1 MTRIVNWVDT
11 SMVEGMSRI
20 YTWVIIITDILLS
33 VILSFLVFWRGV
45 VHPVLFVT
53 AAILPVVALGYNRGV
68 KEAKGANLVIG
79 ITLLSYFL
87 TVNYYLIMLPSTQF
101 SSSCCQSCAHPRRL
115 CRTALDGG
123 HCDMFLESLYNSRS
137 ISLRRLT
144 VSLNWTIL
152 ISFPCRPTMEA
163 SSP

>member
-1 MTRIVNWVDT
+1 MTRIVNWVDA

-53 AAILPVVALGYNRGV
+53 AAILPVAALGYNRGV

-87 TVNYYLIMLPSTQF
+87 TVNYYLVMLPSTQVQIADMISIVTGTVF
-101 SSSCCQSCAHPRRL
+101 SIL
-115 CRTALDGG
+115 LVV
-123 HCDMFLESLYNSRS
+123 LS
-137 ISLRRLT
+137 IACT
-144 VSLNWTIL
+144 PKKVV
-152 ISFPCRPTMEA
+152 
-163 SSP
+163 